1 MSDLLNQKIS
11 QYLDGDLN
19 SAESVQLL
27 SHMQQQPQLQRTLQR
42 YELIQQALKV
52 RPVLSADALFA
63 EQVQAKLAQEPH
75 YLLPKR
81 KPKARPYRTA
91 VWALAASLAVAV
103 VIVPMVKNINAR
115 MPVSAMTVAQ
125 QANVQE
131 QAQDVRLNEAA
142 LAAMIMQHELQS
154 VRFNSVNRQQANM
167 QAYESGLYT
176 NGAVDL
182 QYRGQLANYGSGE

>member
-19 SAESVQLL
+19 PSESVQLL

-42 YELIQQALKV
+42 YELIQQALKA

-63 EQVQAKLAQEPH
+63 EQVQARLAQEPH

-91 VWALAASLAVAV
+91 VWALAASLAMVA
-103 VIVPMVKNINAR
+103 VIVPMVKTIHER
-115 MPVSAMTVAQ
+115 LPMSAMTLAQ
-125 QANVQE
+125 QERARG
-131 QAQDVRLNEAA
+131 QAEDVKLNEAA
-142 LAAMIMQHELQS
+142 LAAMLTQHELQS
-154 VRFNSVNRQQANM
+154 MQFNSVNRQQANM

-182 QYRGQLANYGSGE
+182 RYPGQLANYGSGE